1 MVTVREAVKPLTDA
15 SEIKLCWCRG
25 SYPFDENEPLM
36 MDAYG
41 DYVVGE
47 IRTGLDAHV
56 YELHIA
62 FQPVKVGNPNG
73 QAD

>member
-1 MVTVREAVKPLTDA
+1 MVTVREAVKLLTDA
-15 SEIKLCWCRG
+15 SEIKLCWCRS
-25 SYPFDENEPLM
+25 SYRFDENEPLM

-47 IRTGLDAHV
+47 IRTGFEART

-62 FQPVKVGNPNG
+62 FQPVKVGGTNE
-73 QAD
+73 QTD